1 MYPANDIRRKDI
13 DAKLHLLIKMSVYG
27 VCILFFAMNTY
38 AIFLEFWHNPT
49 ILSTKVYKPHNG
61 MFPAP
66 AILICND
73 TAFKEPVLYTDYY
86 GFRNNTL
93 RMEDVIIDVLVVRE
107 IGKSIL
113 NAQPSSI
120 IDGVKQ
126 ISTAFHGTCYQS
138 HENLQVNLNMI
149 KDIVYV
155 HTNILKAKSFG
166 VNSIFLF
173 RLHRMTQYG

>member
-1 MYPANDIRRKDI
+1 MYPEKGNRRKDI
-13 DAKLHLLIKMSVYG
+13 NSKLHLLIKISVYG

-38 AIFLEFWHNPT
+38 AIFIEFWHNPT
-49 ILSTKVYKPHNG
+49 ILSTKVYKPDNR

-113 NAQPSSI
+113 NAKPSSI
-120 IDGVKQ
+120 IHGVKE

-138 HENLQVNLNMI
+138 HENLQVNLN
-149 KDIVYV
+149 
-155 HTNILKAKSFG
+155 
-166 VNSIFLF
+166 IFLNIEDICSCLF
-173 RLHRMTQYG
+173 SKRNHFCVTSNI

>member
-1 MYPANDIRRKDI
+1 MYPAKGNRRKDI
-13 DAKLHLLIKMSVYG
+13 NSKLHLLIKISVYG
-27 VCILFFAMNTY
+27 VCFLFFGMNTY

-49 ILSTKVYKPHNG
+49 ILSTKVYKPDNR

-107 IGKSIL
+107 IAKSIL
-113 NAQPSSI
+113 NAKPSSI
-120 IDGVKQ
+120 IDGVKE

-138 HENLQVNLNMI
+138 HENLQVNLNI
-149 KDIVYV
+149 FLNIEDVVYV
-155 HTNILKAKSFG
+155 HNNIFSSLFSKTKSFLCNFK
-166 VNSIFLF
+166 VLI
-173 RLHRMTQYG
+173 